1 MAIGFLA
8 GTVVGVGFEET
19 LFLADLEVA
28 VVEEAVAVVVIDNVV
43 EVRGV
48 QELEVKDPGP
58 EAMGTLDE
66 SVADG
71 CGNVVGDTEADV
83 KFLGLGPYVTLDDGT
98 FDGPADDKTF
108 LEFEAAAL

>member
-1 MAIGFLA
+1 MNI
-8 GTVVGVGFEET
+8 EE
-19 LFLADLEVA
+19 A
-28 VVEEAVAVVVIDNVV
+28 VVEVVIDDVV

-48 QELEVKDPGP
+48 QELEVKDL

-66 SVADG
+66 RVGDG
-71 CGNVVGDTEADV
+71 SGNVVGDTEADV